1 MAQNG
6 LGRLFDFSIG
16 WSPVDSQSA
25 AITGKRVSLR
35 NAGGVTFLV
44 IKAAGTANDD
54 PVFDLQQ
61 HTASSGGT
69 TADLDIVATYW
80 IKQETTLDGDETWT
94 EVTQTA
100 ASEVTLNSTSAE
112 TEMLVVFE
120 VDARQLSDGY
130 DYVSLNCAD
139 TGSAGAQLMA
149 CVYVLRDL
157 AVQRTPANL
166 VAPLS

>member
-1 MAQNG
+1 MAQNA
-6 LGRLFDFSIG
+6 LGRLFDISIG
-16 WSPVDSQSA
+16 WTPVDSQTA

-35 NAGGVTFLV
+35 NAGGVTFV
-44 IKAAGTANDD
+44 VNKAAGTANDD

-139 TGSAGAQLMA
+139 TGSAGAQLMS
-149 CVYVLRDL
+149 CIYILRDL